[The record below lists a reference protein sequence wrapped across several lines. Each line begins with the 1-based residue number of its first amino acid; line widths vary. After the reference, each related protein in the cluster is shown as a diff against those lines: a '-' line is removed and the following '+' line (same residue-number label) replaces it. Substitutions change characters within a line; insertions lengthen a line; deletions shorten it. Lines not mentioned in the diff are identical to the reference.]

1 MARFNLDDY
10 EPVEDRIRAFWA
22 DHPNGRILTELVDH
36 GDDWWIFRAEAWT
49 DREDRLPAATGI
61 AHEVLMAKG
70 VNSTN
75 AVENGETSAIGR
87 ALANLNYSTK
97 GKRPSREEMEKVQR
111 GPQTREPLASQE
123 TRDQIQGQILSMTDG
138 QRGRLYDDWQAAGLE
153 PLHRLTEVHVSDV
166 LALVSGVLV
175 LPEEG

>member
-10 EPVEDRIRAFWA
+10 EPVEDRLRAFWA

-49 DREDRLPAATGI
+49 DRDDRLPAATGI
-61 AHEVLMAKG
+61 AHEVATAKG

-87 ALANLNYSTK
+87 ALANLNYAAK
-97 GKRPSREEMEKVQR
+97 GKRPSREEMAKAKR
-111 GPQTREPLASQE
+111 GPAMPVSDQA
-123 TRDQIQGQILSMTDG
+123 TRDQIQERIVGLSQH
-138 QRGRLYDDWQAAGLE
+138 QRDRLQEDWQASGIE
-153 PLHRLTEVHVSDV
+153 PLQRLTEAHVEDV
-166 LALVSGVLV
+166 IALVSTAETIDESG
-175 LPEEG
+175 